1 ARRLLPASSLTL
13 LVTLLIGIIILAP
26 HELDLAGH
34 ASRAASLYASNV
46 FFDHNAGNYFAA
58 DVKSN
63 PLLHT
68 WSLAVEEQFYFF
80 WPLLVSITLVWW
92 RSMRAL
98 TMVLFGL
105 TALSLAIGVWS
116 TTSRSTFAFYELPAR
131 AWE

>member
-46 FFDHNAGNYFAA
+46 FFDHNAGDYFAA
-58 DVKSN
+58 DVKTN

-68 WSLAVEEQFYFF
+68 WSLAVEEQFYLF
-80 WPLLVSITLVWW
+80 WPLLVSLALVWL

-98 TMVLFGL
+98 SLMLLALTILSFG
-105 TALSLAIGVWS
+105 ASVW
-116 TTSRSTFAFYELPAR
+116 F
-131 AWE
+131 